1 MKNRSHLKNVFWLN
15 VFVGASF
22 KILKILESA
31 CGLRPTKN
39 IKSDGES
46 GFAWKLGPAATLNQN
61 TIFEKASKLLRTAAV
76 VLILLMTASVSAEQN
91 EVFIIKVAD
100 AISPGTAEFIKT
112 GIRTAE
118 ERAATAV
125 IIELDTPGGLA
136 ESMRLIVQNILASK
150 VPIAVFVSPSGAR
163 AASAGVMITMA
174 ADVAAMAPGTNIG
187 AAHPVGAGGK
197 DIDGKM
203 SEKVIN
209 DMVAQ
214 AKSVAEKRG
223 RNAQWVEAAIRESVS
238 VTETEALEKN
248 VIDLVAQDIDDLI
261 NQLNGREL
269 EGKGVLDLGDVK
281 KVFHEETLRTKILKT
296 ISNPNI
302 AYILMMI
309 GLAGLYFELS
319 HPGAIFPGVIG
330 GIALILAFFA
340 LQTLPINYAGVL
352 LIVLAIIF
360 FIMEM
365 KITSYGLLS
374 VAGVVSLL
382 LGSLMLFE
390 GSTSDMKVSL
400 QVLLPTVIL
409 ISGFFVAV
417 ASLVFRAQISR
428 PTTGSKG
435 LVGEIGVVKKAL
447 RPDGKVFVHGEL
459 WNARAKEPLDE
470 NVKVRV
476 VKVVNLVLEVES
488 LDEGATA

>member
-1 MKNRSHLKNVFWLN
+1 MK
-15 VFVGASF
+15 
-22 KILKILESA
+22 
-31 CGLRPTKN
+31 T
-39 IKSDGES
+39 
-46 GFAWKLGPAATLNQN
+46 
-61 TIFEKASKLLRTAAV
+61 KLLAIAV
-76 VLILLMTASVSAEQN
+76 VTFFVLGATSVPARQS
-91 EVFIIKVAD
+91 EVYIIKVAD
-100 AISPGTAEFIKT
+100 AISPGTADFIKT
-112 GIRTAE
+112 GIKTAE
-118 ERAATAV
+118 ERAATV
-125 IIELDTPGGLA
+125 IIIELDTPGGLA
-136 ESMRLIVQNILASK
+136 ESMRLIVQNILSSK
-150 VPIAVFVSPSGAR
+150 VPVVVFVSPSGAR

-197 DIDGKM
+197 EIDGAM
-203 SEKVIN
+203 SEKIIN

-214 AKSVAEKRG
+214 AQSVAEKRG
-223 RNAQWVEAAIRESVS
+223 RNAQWVEDAIRESVS
-238 VTETEALEKN
+238 VTETEALKEN
-248 VIDLVAQDIDDLI
+248 IIDLIAEDTDDLI
-261 NQLNGREL
+261 QQLNGREL
-269 EGKGVLDLGDVK
+269 KDKTVLDLANPK
-281 KVFHEETLRTKILKT
+281 KIVLEETLRTKILKT

-340 LQTLPINYAGVL
+340 MQTLPVNYAGIL

-374 VAGVVSLL
+374 VAGVVSLF

-390 GSTSDMKVSL
+390 GSTPDMKLSWR
-400 QVLLPTVIL
+400 VLLPTVIL
-409 ISGFFVAV
+409 ISGFFTAV
-417 ASLVFRAQISR
+417 ASLVFRAQISK
-428 PTTGSKG
+428 PTTGAMG

-447 RPDGKVFVHGEL
+447 MPEGKVFVHGEL

-488 LDEGATA
+488 IDEGLNRN

>member
-1 MKNRSHLKNVFWLN
+1 MKTRLFPIV
-15 VFVGASF
+15 A
-22 KILKILESA
+22 
-31 CGLRPTKN
+31 
-39 IKSDGES
+39 
-46 GFAWKLGPAATLNQN
+46 
-61 TIFEKASKLLRTAAV
+61 
-76 VLILLMTASVSAEQN
+76 ILLFLFGATGVLAEQS
-91 EVFIIKVAD
+91 EVYIIKVAD

-112 GIRTAE
+112 GIKKAE
-118 ERAATAV
+118 ENEAGV
-125 IIELDTPGGLA
+125 IIIELDTPGGLA
-136 ESMRLIVQNILASK
+136 ESMRIIVQNILGSK
-150 VPIAVFVSPSGAR
+150 VPVVVYVSPSGAR

-223 RNAQWVEAAIRESVS
+223 RNAKWVEDAIRESVS
-238 VTETEALEKN
+238 VTETEALKEN
-248 VIDLVAQDIDDLI
+248 IIDLIAENTDDLI
-261 NQLNGREL
+261 RQLNGREL
-269 EGKGVLDLGDVK
+269 KDRGVLNLAEVK
-281 KVFHEETLRTKILKT
+281 KVVIEETLRTKILKT

-340 LQTLPINYAGVL
+340 MQTLPVNYAGIL

-374 VAGVVSLL
+374 VAGIVSLL

-390 GSTSDMKVSL
+390 CGTPDMKLSMR
-400 QVLLPTVIL
+400 VLLPTVVL

-417 ASLVFRAQISR
+417 ASLVFRAQISK
-428 PTTGSKG
+428 PTTGSMG
-435 LVGEIGVVKKAL
+435 LVGEIGIVKKAL
-447 RPDGKVFVHGEL
+447 APEGKVFVHGEL

-476 VKVVNLVLEVES
+476 VKVVNLILEVES
-488 LDEGATA
+488 VDEGVIA

>member
-1 MKNRSHLKNVFWLN
+1 MKTRLFPIV
-15 VFVGASF
+15 A
-22 KILKILESA
+22 
-31 CGLRPTKN
+31 
-39 IKSDGES
+39 
-46 GFAWKLGPAATLNQN
+46 
-61 TIFEKASKLLRTAAV
+61 
-76 VLILLMTASVSAEQN
+76 ILLFLFVATGVLAEQN
-91 EVFIIKVAD
+91 EVYIIKVAD
-100 AISPGTAEFIKT
+100 AISPGTAEFIKS
-112 GIRTAE
+112 GIKKAE
-118 ERAATAV
+118 ENEAAV
-125 IIELDTPGGLA
+125 IIIELDTPGGLA
-136 ESMRLIVQNILASK
+136 ESMRLIVQNILGSK
-150 VPIAVFVSPSGAR
+150 VPVVVYVSPSGAR

-187 AAHPVGAGGK
+187 AAHPVGMGGK

-223 RNAQWVEAAIRESVS
+223 RNARWVEEAIRESVS
-238 VTETEALEKN
+238 VTETEALKEN
-248 VIDLVAQDIDDLI
+248 IIDLVAENTDDLI
-261 NQLNGREL
+261 RQLNGREL
-269 EGKGVLDLGDVK
+269 KDRGVLNLAGVK
-281 KVFHEETLRTKILKT
+281 KVVLEETLRTKILKT

-340 LQTLPINYAGVL
+340 MQTLPVNYAGIVL
-352 LIVLAIIF
+352 IALAIIF

-374 VAGVVSLL
+374 VAGIVSLL
-382 LGSLMLFE
+382 LGSIMLFE
-390 GSTSDMKVSL
+390 GGTPDTKLSL
-400 QVLLPTVIL
+400 RVLLTTVIL

-417 ASLVFRAQISR
+417 AGLVFRAQISK
-428 PTTGSKG
+428 PSTGSKG
-435 LVGEIGVVKKAL
+435 LVGEIGIVKKSLA
-447 RPDGKVFVHGEL
+447 PEGKVFVHGEL
-459 WNARAKEPLDE
+459 WKARAKEPLDE

-488 LDEGATA
+488 VDEGASA